1 METSECETEYTEEC
15 SDECQETCED
25 DMIEVCAEV
34 RDNNDDGCVTLFR
47 DDCESHWVG
56 EGENR
61 VSTGTVHKLTKEDKN
76 FQKLKNFIYEQ
87 DFKHI

>member
-61 VSTGTVHKLTKEDKN
+61 VSKQELFINDKGG
-76 FQKLKNFIYEQ
+76 QKFSKIKKFHL
-87 DFKHI
+87 